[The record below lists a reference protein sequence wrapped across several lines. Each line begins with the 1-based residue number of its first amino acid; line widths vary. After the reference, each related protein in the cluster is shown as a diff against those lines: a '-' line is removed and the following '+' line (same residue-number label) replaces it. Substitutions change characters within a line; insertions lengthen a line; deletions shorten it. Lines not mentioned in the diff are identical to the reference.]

1 MNKNITELFGR
12 ILSSEEL
19 MKKFASINE
28 IDELYKFCLSI
39 KGGYTE
45 EEFNNFIMEL
55 LEFFDNSES
64 KLQELDEAD
73 SNLVAGGAGG
83 AKKWL
88 AGSLAAASMFSAG
101 VETFAKG
108 TSENVDTSTS
118 VSQSVDTS
126 KKEVSTATKIKEKI
140 KQVWRDHSG
149 KILTGTALVALAATV
164 TGVVLHKK
172 DDWKKS
178 YKDKKK
184 EREKKVEA
192 QKATVNALKTREETL
207 IKAVNISNPR
217 QQDIKDLTEI
227 QSLLRQSESESK
239 SIERD
244 NQTTGISKL
253 SVLASALAGGTA
265 LVKGVSSV
273 WDMMGNGVTKFSTRA
288 KELKSIA
295 GFGRDLADIVSTVKY
310 NYEVAKTQL
319 EKADFDAEKKK
330 KEFENDLLGIKGQ
343 DKALDKIRTF
353 YYGILMERDVA
364 KASNKEGTAN
374 VIVLNGPAGVGKTLT
389 ANALAKALC
398 NGEYYSMNGPNEL
411 DGTGDIKKDLLGDG
425 SGSSLWG
432 GFDFDN
438 PKRGIATYLQN
449 NPEGVVVINEYDKI
463 KKKRATDTH
472 PLDELL
478 RGMLDEG
485 FIVSGG
491 KKIDCSKVTF
501 IFTTNETDASLQG
514 RVKVEGGR
522 LIDPDL
528 EYDTTGSRT
537 VVLHDKSFLTRFKTV
552 SFENLSEDAYYEIAK
567 KELSPLVEFMA
578 SDMGGNVDINISDE
592 TYRDIAKF
600 TVGMQEGARPIK
612 ELNRNLGSKIS
623 VILGSIKAKNPNIS
637 LKGLK
642 LNTSFSFEGRNGDF
656 NVSVNS

>member
-12 ILSSEEL
+12 IFSSEEL

-108 TSENVDTSTS
+108 TSENVGTSSS
-118 VSQSVDTS
+118 VSQSIDTS
-126 KKEVSTATKIKEKI
+126 KKEVSIDTKIKEKI
-140 KQVWRDHSG
+140 KQIWRDHSG
-149 KILTGTALVALAATV
+149 KILTGTALLALAATV
-164 TGVVLHKK
+164 TGVVLYKK

-178 YKDKKK
+178 YEAKKK
-184 EREKKVEA
+184 EREDK
-192 QKATVNALKTREETL
+192 VNARKAAVDALEARKTRLMENGKVKPDSEKDYIETL
-207 IKAVNISNPR
+207 DMLEKS
-217 QQDIKDLTEI
+217 KLSLSSTE
-227 QSLLRQSESESK
+227 K
-239 SIERD
+239 D
-244 NQTTGISKL
+244 NQTTGVSKL
-253 SVLASALAGGTA
+253 SVLASALAGGTT

-273 WDMMGNGVTKFSTRA
+273 WNMLGNGITKFSTRA

-295 GFGRDLADIVSTVKY
+295 GFGRDLADMVNTFQY
-310 NYEVAKTQL
+310 NYEIAKAQI
-319 EKADFDAEKKK
+319 EKADFDPEKKK

-364 KASNKEGTAN
+364 KASKKDGTAN

-425 SGSSLWG
+425 SSSLWAG
-432 GFDFDN
+432 IDFDN
-438 PKRGIATYLQN
+438 PKRGVATYLQN
-449 NPEGVVVINEYDKI
+449 NPEGVIVINEYDKI
-463 KKKRATDTH
+463 KRKRATDTH

-485 FIVSGG
+485 FIISGG
-491 KKIDCSKVTF
+491 KRIDCSKVTF

-514 RVKVEGGR
+514 RVKVENGK
-522 LIDPDL
+522 LVDPDL
-528 EYDTTGSRT
+528 EHDITGSRT
-537 VVLHDKSFLTRFKTV
+537 VVLHDKSFLTRFKTI

-567 KELSPLVEFMA
+567 KELSPIVRFMA
-578 SDMGGNVDINISDE
+578 SDMGENVTLNISDE
-592 TYRDIAKF
+592 TYREIAKF
-600 TVGMQEGARPIK
+600 TVGIQEGARPIK
-612 ELNRNLGSKIS
+612 DIFRNLCSKIS
-623 VILGSIKAKNPNIS
+623 ILLGSVKAKNPNVS

-642 LNTSFSFEGRNGDF
+642 LNTSFNFEGRNGDF
-656 NVSVNS
+656 SVSLD

>member
-64 KLQELDEAD
+64 KLQELDESD
-73 SNLVAGGAGG
+73 SDLVAGGTGG
-83 AKKWL
+83 IKKWL
-88 AGSLAAASMFSAG
+88 AGGLAAASMFSAG

-108 TSENVDTSTS
+108 TSENIDTSTS

-126 KKEVSTATKIKEKI
+126 KKEVSMDTKIKEKI
-140 KQVWRDHSG
+140 KQIWNDHKG
-149 KILTGTALVALAATV
+149 KIVAGGALLALAATV

-172 DDWKKS
+172 DDWKAS
-178 YKDKKK
+178 YKAKKK
-184 EREKKVEA
+184 EREDKVASRKLAVSALENKKA
-192 QKATVNALKTREETL
+192 ALMQDGKVKEGSEKEYIETL
-207 IKAVNISNPR
+207 DMLEK
-217 QQDIKDLTEI
+217 
-227 QSLLRQSESESK
+227 SK
-239 SIERD
+239 STLASTEKD
-244 NQTTGISKL
+244 NQTEGFSKL

-265 LVKGVSSV
+265 LVKGASSI
-273 WDMMGNGVTKFSTRA
+273 WDMMGNGITKFSARA

-295 GFGRDLADIVSTVKY
+295 GFGKDLADVVNTVKY
-310 NYEVAKTQL
+310 NYDIAKAQL
-319 EKADFDAEKKK
+319 EKADFDTEKKK

-353 YYGILMERDVA
+353 YYGILMERDVS
-364 KASNKEGTAN
+364 KASNKEETAN

-425 SGSSLWG
+425 SGSNLWG

-438 PKRGIATYLQN
+438 PQRGIATYLQN

-491 KKIDCSKVTF
+491 KRIDCSKVTF

-514 RVKVEGGR
+514 RVKVENGR
-522 LIDPDL
+522 LVDPDL
-528 EYDTTGSRT
+528 EHDTTGSRT

-578 SDMGGNVDINISDE
+578 SDMGGNVTLDISDE
-592 TYRDIAKF
+592 TYREIAKF

-623 VILGSIKAKNPNIS
+623 VLLGSIKAKNPNMS
-637 LKGLK
+637 FKGLK
-642 LNTSFSFEGRNGDF
+642 LNTLFSFEGRNGDF
-656 NVSVNS
+656 NVSLNS